1 MKVERAHIVHVIHRF
16 DTGGMENGL
25 VNLVNRLPSD
35 RFRHT
40 IVPLSETGSI
50 ASRITNAEV
59 HVEALRLR
67 PGPLARAV
75 PHLWRLFRR
84 LRPSIVHTRN
94 VGTLEAQIAALLAGV
109 PVRIHGEHGWEVHDL
124 VGSNASLL
132 RTRRLLRGLA
142 HAQIALSAPTFEYLR
157 DRVGV
162 PQRRLHSICNGVD
175 TQRFRPRETVVRA
188 ASITESGLR
197 DDSPALVIGYVG
209 RLADVKNPMLLVDA
223 FERLRSRLDSTDPAV
238 AERLRL
244 RFVGDGPLAEA
255 LRKRIAGSPARNAI
269 ELAGRH
275 DDVDRCMRGLDLY
288 ALPSLAEGISNTLLE
303 AMASALPCV
312 ATAVGGNP
320 ELIED
325 GVCGTLVA
333 TNDADALATA
343 LERYARDPELRECH
357 GARARARAVERF
369 GIDRMVA
376 DYETLYTKL
385 LLQRGVVRPEW
396 AVAASGHARHLAR
409 TGTG

>member
-1 MKVERAHIVHVIHRF
+1 MKEERAHLVHVIHRL

-40 IVPLSETGSI
+40 IVPLSETGPI

-59 HVEALRLR
+59 RIEPLRLR
-67 PGPLARAV
+67 PGPLVRAL
-75 PHLWRLFRR
+75 PRLWRLFRR
-84 LRPSIVHTRN
+84 LGPSIVHTRN

-124 VGSNASLL
+124 VGSSASLL
-132 RTRRLLRGLA
+132 RTRRLLRGLV
-142 HAQIALSAPTFEYLR
+142 HAQIALSAPTFAYLR

-162 PQRRLHSICNGVD
+162 PQARLHSICNGVD
-175 TQRFRPRETVVRA
+175 TQRFRPRESS
-188 ASITESGLR
+188 ASAGAIIASGTR
-197 DDSPALVIGYVG
+197 DDPSPIVAGYVG

-223 FERLRSRLDSTDPAV
+223 FERLRIRLKSADPTL

-244 RFVGDGPLAEA
+244 RILGDGPLAEA
-255 LRKRIAGSPARNAI
+255 LRERIARSPERSAI
-269 ELAGRH
+269 ELAGSR
-275 DDVDRCMRGLDLY
+275 DDIDRCMRDLDIY

-312 ATAVGGNP
+312 ATSVGGNA

-325 GVCGTLVA
+325 GICGTLV
-333 TNDADALATA
+333 TTDDAEALAQA
-343 LERYARDPELRECH
+343 LERYVREPRLRECH
-357 GARARARAVERF
+357 GTRARARAVERF
-369 GIDRMVA
+369 GLDRMIGE
-376 DYETLYTKL
+376 YETLYTKL

-396 AVAASGHARHLAR
+396 ATAASSRSHGLAR
-409 TGTG
+409 SGTN